1 MYSQLSMEWISSA
14 VSCGRNKR
22 LDYRRQEPELT
33 GLAVPKAVQPLYSAV
48 PKKPEEK
55 HPDTD
60 CTYQH
65 HPGSTPDRG
74 PHLQHALSTMQNE
87 VFPLAC

>member
-1 MYSQLSMEWISSA
+1 MDH
-14 VSCGRNKR
+14 RK
-22 LDYRRQEPELT
+22 QETELT
-33 GLAVPKAVQPLYSAV
+33 ALVVPEAVQPLSSAV
-48 PKKPEEK
+48 PKKSEEK
-55 HPDTD
+55 HPDIN

-87 VFPLAC
+87 AFPLAC